1 MNVHVVERARQA
13 VSAAVF
19 WVKKGDRV
27 SVPFNIA
34 CGVCENCEAGW
45 TSFCL
50 QTNPTEGVD
59 GAAYGYANMGPYDGG
74 QAEYLRVPFADFN
87 LLELPQGDEHKL
99 DFTMLTDI
107 FRSPREIRSSRS
119 RRKTAP
125 TASCRRRGASRG
137 STASSSPR
145 GSGWARA
152 SAPSRA
158 TTASG
163 AT

>member
-1 MNVHVVERARQA
+1 M
-13 VSAAVF
+13 
-19 WVKKGDRV
+19 KKGDRV

-34 CGVCENCEAGW
+34 CGVCGNCEAGW

-50 QTNPTEGVD
+50 HTNPTEGVD

-107 FRSPREIRSSRS
+107 FRPGTRAPSSRTCG
-119 RRKTAP
+119 RVIRWRCAVQG
-125 TASCRRRGASRG
+125 RWG
-137 STASSSPR
+137 
-145 GSGWARA
+145 
-152 SAPSRA
+152 
-158 TTASG
+158 
-163 AT
+163 